1 MNYVVKMR
9 GFPADLLE
17 KKQTNKQQ
25 PHILPKIAKITFI
38 KNKNRSFLSE
48 STEDFRYLKWNI
60 KIDKRHPQ
68 GTENQTFSTD
78 KKT

>member
-17 KKQTNKQQ
+17 KNKQTNNS
-25 PHILPKIAKITFI
+25 HTLPKIAKITFI
-38 KNKNRSFLSE
+38 KNQNRSFLSE